1 MTTDSA
7 AANETDTTREH
18 QPVKGPRIKKGLVVV
33 NTGNGKGKTTAAL
46 GVLFRA
52 WGRDMRVEM
61 FQFLKHT
68 GSRFRREPRRR
79 QAGHPNERDGR
90 WIHLAHE
97 KHG

>member
-52 WGRDMRVEM
+52 WGRDGHARGDVPVPEAYRV
-61 FQFLKHT
+61 T
-68 GSRFRREPRRR
+68 FRREPRRR
-79 QAGHPNERDGR
+79 
-90 WIHLAHE
+90 
-97 KHG
+97 